1 MLYPWLEQTQQQLV
15 KSVNANRFHHGQLFY
30 GLPGVGK
37 QVMVE
42 QLANALLCL
51 QPNSLTPCGQCK
63 SCYLNQ
69 ANTHPDKRVISVEGQ
84 SIGVDEIR
92 SVSDF
97 MSQSAAQNGAKV
109 VVINDCH
116 KMTTAAANAL
126 LKTLEEPSQRRY
138 LLLTTSELAQLPA
151 TILSRCAKTDIVV
164 KSPELATTWLG
175 SIIDSQQYPWLDLFY
190 AQPLLVSHWQNN
202 DLLETVDKLYK
213 FATSLKD
220 SHNFSSLASILSKQ
234 PALTS
239 VFILFLNAHLK
250 AQLLNGLSFDA
261 YQNIQLA
268 VTEFLQNSTQ
278 VLGLNLSLAIS
289 RLAYSLQK
297 NIN

>member
-1 MLYPWLEQTQQQLV
+1 MPYPWLAQTQQQLL
-15 KSVNANRFHHGQLFY
+15 KSVNADRFHHGQLFY

-37 QVMVE
+37 QAMVE

-51 QPNSLTPCGQCK
+51 QPKNLIPCGQCK
-63 SCYLNQ
+63 SCHLNQ
-69 ANTHPDKRVISVEGQ
+69 ANTHPDKRVINVEGQ
-84 SIGVDEIR
+84 SIGVDDIR
-92 SVSDF
+92 GVSDF
-97 MSQSAAQNGAKV
+97 MNQSAAQNGGKV

-126 LKTLEEPSQRRY
+126 LKTLEEPSKRRY
-138 LLLTTSELAQLPA
+138 LLLTISQLAQLPA

-164 KSPELATTWLG
+164 SSSDVTASWLG
-175 SIIDSQQYPWLDLFY
+175 TIVDNRQYPWLDLFY
-190 AQPLLVSHWQNN
+190 AQPLLVSHWQES
-202 DLLETVDKLYK
+202 DLLETVDNLYK

-220 SHNFSSLASILSKQ
+220 SHNFSSLANILSKQ
-234 PALTS
+234 PALIS
-239 VFILFLNAHLK
+239 VFILFLNDHLK
-250 AQLLNGLSFDA
+250 AQLVNGLSFDA

-268 VTEFLQNSTQ
+268 VTEFLQNSTH
-278 VLGLNLSLAIS
+278 VLGLNLPLAIS

>member
-1 MLYPWLEQTQQQLV
+1 MVYPWLEQTKQQLV
-15 KSVNANRFHHGQLFY
+15 KSFNAGRFHHGQLFY

-37 QVMVE
+37 QAMVE
-42 QLANALLCL
+42 QLANSLLCL
-51 QPNSLTPCGQCK
+51 QSTNLSPCGQCK
-63 SCYLNQ
+63 GCHLNQ
-69 ANTHPDKRVISVEGQ
+69 AATHPDKRVISVEGQ
-84 SIGVDEIR
+84 SIGVDDIR

-97 MSQSAAQNGAKV
+97 MNQSAAQNGAKV

-126 LKTLEEPSQRRY
+126 LKTLEEPSKQRF
-138 LLLTTSELAQLPA
+138 LLLTTSQLNQLPA
-151 TILSRCAKTDIVV
+151 TILSRCAKMDIVV
-164 KSPELATTWLG
+164 KSPQLAAQWLG
-175 SIIDSQQYPWLDLFY
+175 SVIDNKQYQWLDLFY
-190 AQPLLVSHWQNN
+190 AQPLLVSHWQDN
-202 DLLETVDKLYK
+202 DLLETVDSLYK
-213 FATSLKD
+213 FATGLKD
-220 SHNFSSLASILSKQ
+220 SHNFSNLANILSKQ
-234 PALTS
+234 PALIS

-268 VTEFLQNSTQ
+268 VTEFLQNSTE